1 MREVRTGRHL
11 AIFLVVLAVVGA
23 ACDDDDNANSATT
36 STSTTSTSTTVAVST
51 TVDGEAGAAGA
62 GVTSR
67 RWARAWTQRAT
78 RACGGRRCAV
88 FRARRPRRPAE
99 EAAASNF
106 RIRYH
111 PRRDRNG
118 RGWRVIVRF
127 ARQVEGCNVLA
138 QAPARP
144 RRVGC

>member
-1 MREVRTGRHL
+1 MREMRTGRHL
-11 AIFLVVLAVVGA
+11 AIILVVLAVAVA
-23 ACDDDDNANSATT
+23 ACDDDDNADSATT
-36 STSTTSTSTTVAVST
+36 SASTTSTSTTVAVST
-51 TVDGEAGAAGA
+51 TVEGPAGA

-67 RWARAWTQRAT
+67 QWARAWTRRAT
-78 RACGGRRCAV
+78 RACGGRRCAS
-88 FRARRPRRPAE
+88 FRAMRPRRLAE

-127 ARQVEGCNVLA
+127 AGRVEGCNVSA
-138 QAPARP
+138 EAPARP

>member
-1 MREVRTGRHL
+1 MREMRTGRHL

-23 ACDDDDNANSATT
+23 ACNDDDNADSATT
-36 STSTTSTSTTVAVST
+36 PASTTSTSTTVAVTT
-51 TVDGEAGAAGA
+51 TVEGPAAA

-67 RWARAWTQRAT
+67 QWARAWTRRAT
-78 RACGGRRCAV
+78 KACGGRRCAS
-88 FRARRPRRPAE
+88 FRAMRPRRPVE
-99 EAAASNF
+99 TAAASNF
-106 RIRYH
+106 RVRYH

-127 ARQVEGCNVLA
+127 ARQVEGCTIPA
-138 QAPARP
+138 EPPARA